1 MRPSATTKASHYMT
15 DIQQLIPSHV
25 AWLTASIVDIEHP
38 SIDCCQNRVSADQYH
53 MTISWTKVSHV
64 PFTLTA
70 DQVTVFALDR
80 RLMPG

>member
-25 AWLTASIVDIEHP
+25 AWLTASIVDIGHP

-53 MTISWTKVSHV
+53 MTISWTKVSELYKVTRSFHV
-64 PFTLTA
+64 
-70 DQVTVFALDR
+70 DR
-80 RLMPG
+80 